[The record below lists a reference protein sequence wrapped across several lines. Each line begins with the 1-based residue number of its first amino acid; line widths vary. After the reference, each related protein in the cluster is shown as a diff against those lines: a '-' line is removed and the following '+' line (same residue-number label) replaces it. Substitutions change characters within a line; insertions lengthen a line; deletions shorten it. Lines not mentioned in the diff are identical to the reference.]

1 MHLRA
6 TLNKEDV
13 NEAVRDLMVK
23 RKKRVVGDAH
33 FLIQT
38 PDRPGEQ
45 PSVTLYVEREDAD
58 S

>member
-6 TLNKEDV
+6 TLDKEDL

-23 RKKRVVGDAH
+23 RKKRAVGEAH
-33 FLIQT
+33 FLIQA

-45 PSVTLYVEREDAD
+45 PSVTLYVDVEDAD
-58 S
+58 P